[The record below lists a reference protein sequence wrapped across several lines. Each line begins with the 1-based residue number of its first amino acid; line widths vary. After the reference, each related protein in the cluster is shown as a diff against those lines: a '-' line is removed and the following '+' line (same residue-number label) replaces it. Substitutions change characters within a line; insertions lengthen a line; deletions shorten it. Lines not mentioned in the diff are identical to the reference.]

1 MEDLYESVIGECN
14 ENVDQKIPTIVQ
26 YGVKVSFQVAVVG
39 QTDSGKTHS
48 IMKCWLGGK
57 IPYWKYVDDKLTAVE
72 LQHCLYCSNGGMS
85 TEEKK
90 KLRSEFID
98 KSLKNLKDCST

>member
-1 MEDLYESVIGECN
+1 M
-14 ENVDQKIPTIVQ
+14 
-26 YGVKVSFQVAVVG
+26 G

-48 IMKCWLGGK
+48 TMKCWLGRK

-85 TEEKK
+85 IEEKK
-90 KLRSEFID
+90 KLGSEFII
-98 KSLKNLKDCST
+98 KSLKNLKDCSTYIEYQL